1 MSEQQRKYAL
11 FGGLFGLLYLLG
23 GSVLPDFLM
32 GALLGLGILCFV
44 LALMPGKARKRI
56 RKWKRRG
63 K

>member
-1 MSEQQRKYAL
+1 MSTQQRKYAM
-11 FGGLFGLLYLLG
+11 FGGLFGFLYLLG

-32 GALLGLGILCFV
+32 GVLLGVGILCFV
-44 LALMPGKARKRI
+44 LALLPEKTTKKV

>member
-11 FGGLFGLLYLLG
+11 FGSLFGVLYLLG
-23 GSVLPDFLM
+23 GNVIPDLLA
-32 GALLGLGILCFV
+32 GAVLGLGILFFA
-44 LALMPGKARKRI
+44 LALLPGKTRKKV